1 MWQSGKCQTTRMYRP
16 GSVAGFQ
23 IVENPLLIPLPAL
36 PLEMFLSD
44 VRGVYQS
51 QAGLAIRIC
60 TRIR

>member
-1 MWQSGKCQTTRMYRP
+1 MYRP
-16 GSVAGFQ
+16 SSVAGFQ